1 MTDSAPL
8 VSLRDIGKLYGKRWA
23 LRHVNLDLSPGEIV
37 GFIGP
42 NGAGKTTLMRIMAG
56 LSAATEGQATV
67 LGSTMGGKTLQ
78 TPLGIGLVLEQMGF
92 VAHLSGKKNLEML
105 AALQK
110 IASEETIVNT
120 LQKVGL
126 DPNDKRPVRTYSLG
140 MRQRLCLA
148 QALMEKPKLLLLDEP
163 TNGLDPAGIVDLRKL
178 LTEVAAEGTAI
189 FVASH
194 LLTEV
199 ERICHRVLLVR
210 AGEILKDLDLRQHG
224 PSKIRLV
231 VANEKSAEVVLRSEF
246 GAERIQSESEGP
258 TFLLEPK
265 ASLPDLVRTL
275 VKWDVD
281 VEEVAVEK
289 QSLEKEFLTLFR

>member
-1 MTDSAPL
+1 MTNAAPL

-110 IASEETIVNT
+110 IANEETIVKT

-126 DPNDKRPVRTYSLG
+126 DPNDKRPVKTYSLG

-148 QALMEKPKLLLLDEP
+148 QALMEKPKLLFI
-163 TNGLDPAGIVDLRKL
+163 G
-178 LTEVAAEGTAI
+178 
-189 FVASH
+189 
-194 LLTEV
+194 
-199 ERICHRVLLVR
+199 
-210 AGEILKDLDLRQHG
+210 
-224 PSKIRLV
+224 
-231 VANEKSAEVVLRSEF
+231 
-246 GAERIQSESEGP
+246 
-258 TFLLEPK
+258 
-265 ASLPDLVRTL
+265 
-275 VKWDVD
+275 
-281 VEEVAVEK
+281 
-289 QSLEKEFLTLFR
+289 